1 MSFLSPW
8 FLLGLLGVVIPL
20 AIHLSRREQAEKI
33 VFGTLRFLQ
42 KTPQKITFF
51 QRIQQWLLLLIRA
64 SLIALLALA
73 FGRPF
78 LLGAASELAGV
89 TPQSVVVLLDTSMS
103 MGYGEVFERAKKAA
117 LAVIEALHPGDEAA
131 IVTFADSPGQVK
143 ALTTDVAE
151 LMAFVRHLASP
162 GFQSTRYLPAL
173 TLADQML
180 HAARY
185 RNQTVYLI
193 SDYQRR
199 AFGHHDT
206 AWRLRPGV
214 RFKAIRVGDDH
225 TTNLTVTEVK
235 SPTQLVRD
243 QDEHVI
249 LGRVRNLGSR
259 ALSRAQVALIIDG
272 ETVDTKTVDLTHRT
286 EAVAAFRTLF
296 RKQGVHRGAVTVA
309 DDAFPPDNAFHFTV
323 HVWRPIGIL
332 GVTGGGGTDRSQDET
347 TWFASALG
355 KPGSS
360 RFQLEVVRPDQLTAE
375 TVGQYNVT
383 VFLNVGHLS
392 EAQLGA
398 IRSHVERGGS
408 LLLAPADGVEAQT
421 FNRLFHGL
429 APAVLGEK
437 HVDRQGEA
445 LVIAQ
450 VNQRHPIIKALRIDE
465 NIDFGTA
472 RFHGFW
478 STTPIT
484 GGEVI
489 MRFNNGQAALLEL
502 AVGKGRVLLFTS
514 SLDTTWNDVPLQAL
528 YVPLMHETLRYL
540 ALHEDKK
547 RAYSIG
553 EAVRLMVPS
562 GNVLRVSGPHGGE
575 TVMTATAG
583 NEVFYKQTQAP
594 GFYAIRG
601 GNREDFFA
609 VNVAAEESDLSSI
622 VSSDIDDRFVNRD
635 SPPTPERD
643 DRVLIHNTRLEQA
656 QQFWWW
662 IILFVFLLALAETH
676 LANRTYR

>member
-20 AIHLSRREQAEKI
+20 ALHLSRREQAEKI
-33 VFGTLRFLQ
+33 VFSTLRFLQ

-78 LLGAASELAGV
+78 LLGAVSELAGV
-89 TPQSVVVLLDTSMS
+89 TPQSVVILLDTSMS
-103 MGYGEVFERAKKAA
+103 MGYGEVCERTKKAA
-117 LAVIEALHPGDEAA
+117 LAVLEALHPGDEAA

-199 AFGHHDT
+199 AFGHHDIG
-206 AWRLRPGV
+206 WRLRPGV
-214 RFKAIRVGDDH
+214 RFKAIKVGDAN
-225 TTNLTVTEVK
+225 TTNLAVTDVK

-259 ALSRAQVALIIDG
+259 DLSSAQVSLIIDG
-272 ETVDTKTVDLTHRT
+272 ETVDTQTVDLTHRT
-286 EAVAAFRTLF
+286 EAVAAFRTVF

-323 HVWRPIGIL
+323 HVRRPIGIL
-332 GVTGGGGTDRSQDET
+332 GITGGGIAGRRKMDGNLDET

-355 KPGSS
+355 KSGSS
-360 RFQLEVVRPDQLTAE
+360 RFQLEVVRPDQLTSKM
-375 TVGQYNVT
+375 VGQYKVA
-383 VFLNVGHLS
+383 VFFDVDHLS
-392 EAQLGA
+392 EAQLGT

-408 LLLAPADGVEAQT
+408 LLLAPADGVEAQA

-429 APAVLGEK
+429 SPAILGKK
-437 HVDRQGEA
+437 HVDRHGEA

-450 VNQRHPIIKALRIDE
+450 VNQRHPIIKTLRVND
-465 NIDFGTA
+465 NIDFGAA

-484 GGEVI
+484 DGEVI

-502 AVGKGRVLLFTS
+502 AIGKGRVLLFTS
-514 SLDTTWNDVPLQAL
+514 SLDTTWNDVPLQTL
-528 YVPLMHETLRYL
+528 YVPLMHQTLRYL
-540 ALHEDKK
+540 ARHEDKK

-553 EAVRLMVPS
+553 EAVRLIAPPATSYGSPGPMVRRRS
-562 GNVLRVSGPHGGE
+562 
-575 TVMTATAG
+575 
-583 NEVFYKQTQAP
+583 
-594 GFYAIRG
+594 
-601 GNREDFFA
+601 
-609 VNVAAEESDLSSI
+609 
-622 VSSDIDDRFVNRD
+622 
-635 SPPTPERD
+635 
-643 DRVLIHNTRLEQA
+643 
-656 QQFWWW
+656 
-662 IILFVFLLALAETH
+662 
-676 LANRTYR
+676 